1 MAESSMELQ
10 EDIISMKLL
19 RERDLVEY
27 FLFIKMIE
35 VSMNNLNLWLI
46 SVDNLRRIQ

>member
-19 RERDLVEY
+19 MERDLVEY